1 MDTQDKTLK
10 ELREELLWVSSTE
23 AERQKS
29 RDESKAWEEWLKSE
43 KELRSECGHGEQAY
57 EVKGEVYLESEV
69 KITK

>member
-43 KELRSECGHGEQAY
+43 KELRNE
-57 EVKGEVYLESEV
+57 
-69 KITK
+69 